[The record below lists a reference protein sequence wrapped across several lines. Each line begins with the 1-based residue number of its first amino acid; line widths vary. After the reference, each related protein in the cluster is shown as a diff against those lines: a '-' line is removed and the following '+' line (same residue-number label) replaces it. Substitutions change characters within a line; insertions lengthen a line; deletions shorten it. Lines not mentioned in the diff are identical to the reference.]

1 MSEIFLTEEQLKWFE
16 KTNSEK
22 YLVFIEY
29 ETGESILREATFNEL
44 SSLVDLWLSGMSRI
58 VLVKTFAQID
68 T

>member
-1 MSEIFLTEEQLKWFE
+1 MSEILLTEEQLKWLE
-16 KTNSEK
+16 KIKSGR

-29 ETGESILREATFNEL
+29 ETGNSVLRESTFTEVN
-44 SSLVDLWLSGMSRI
+44 SLVDLWLSGMSRI